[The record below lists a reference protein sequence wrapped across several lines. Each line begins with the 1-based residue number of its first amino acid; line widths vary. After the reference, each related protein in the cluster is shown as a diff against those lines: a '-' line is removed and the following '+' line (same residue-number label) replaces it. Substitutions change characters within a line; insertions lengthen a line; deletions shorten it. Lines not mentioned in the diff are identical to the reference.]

1 MATVVTFNGV
11 NYSIPAANEEDWQSL
26 SNYLIALASGTQ
38 TTNGQKVAVRVSTT
52 ATTTVATTDC
62 ILLIN
67 VAGAATVNLPVGV
80 EKQIFYI
87 ADLSGAAA
95 TNNITI
101 NRAGGNTILGGTSYV
116 MNLNAQ
122 IVGLVFTGGNWYRFS
137 ESFPTS
143 LVGPT
148 SAVDNGVALFNGT
161 SGRVIKDLGVGTAN
175 QVLTTNGTTPSFA
188 LIANANVDA
197 SAAIAYSKLAL
208 TGSIV
213 NADISASAAIA
224 YSKLALTGSIVNA
237 DISASAAIAYSKL
250 ALSNSIVNND
260 INTSAAIAY
269 SKLNLSNSIVNNDIN
284 SSAAIAYSKLNLS
297 GSIVNADI
305 NAGAAIA
312 YSKLALTGSIVDAD
326 VATGA
331 AIARSKIAAGTA
343 SHVVVNDGSGNLS
356 SVATLPVSQGGTG
369 LNALGSALQLL
380 RVNAG
385 ATGLEFATIS
395 GVGDVSG
402 PSSSVT
408 NGIAQF
414 ASTTGKALKDLGVGL
429 ANQVLLTDGTTPS
442 FGAITNA
449 YIDSGAAIALSKL
462 AALTASRA
470 LVSNGSGVISVSSV
484 TDTELGYVSGVT
496 SAIQTQLNTKAND
509 SAVVHISGTETITGA
524 KTFSSIIASSLT
536 SNQFI
541 AGNVTLSFTN
551 SGTPTT
557 ITIPNVAPVATI
569 PLLENAQTFTAQQS
583 FSNNIVVQNRVIVFG
598 TSQTITI
605 LGSTPASSRFVTIPE
620 AGADSDFV
628 LTAGS
633 QTIGGSK
640 TFSSAVT
647 INTASNQVIL
657 SSGVNQLTLN
667 SGTSAAARTYT
678 VPDTGTTDTFAMLGG
693 AQAFTALKTFNSGLA
708 IAGGAAANNTI
719 WVASNTL
726 NIRGGTSGT
735 DIYNT
740 SGSVVVDITDAGAV
754 TLGPANSSL
763 VHITNGSGLSVR
775 NNGASGGYVDGRQ
788 SGTAQWFV
796 GKHSYNVFSG
806 SSFGIGAVVAG
817 LGVEFAAGNA
827 IAGSISAAGAWTL
840 GPTPNFSSNFNGHNI
855 SGRTGTSAVS
865 PSAGYVGEFITAF
878 NGVTAYTSASTINA
892 HTLTITSGVWRLD
905 FQAAFYATAVTA
917 VDVWLADASAS
928 TSGRVE
934 GSNWARMYPG
944 AAANMIVVTTGIS
957 GLILTVTSASISRWI
972 VVFGSGTGSMNYTS
986 RYSLTRIA

>member
-1 MATVVTFNGV
+1 MAFAKYPVSGSSGGYVTGPSSSVNNGV
-11 NYSIPAANEEDWQSL
+11 
-26 SNYLIALASGTQ
+26 
-38 TTNGQKVAVRVSTT
+38 V
-52 ATTTVATTDC
+52 
-62 ILLIN
+62 
-67 VAGAATVNLPVGV
+67 
-80 EKQIFYI
+80 
-87 ADLSGAAA
+87 
-95 TNNITI
+95 
-101 NRAGGNTILGGTSYV
+101 
-116 MNLNAQ
+116 
-122 IVGLVFTGGNWYRFS
+122 
-137 ESFPTS
+137 
-143 LVGPT
+143 
-148 SAVDNGVALFNGT
+148 LFNGT
-161 SGRVIKDLGVGTAN
+161 SGKVIKDLGVG
-175 QVLTTNGTTPSFA
+175 S
-188 LIANANVDA
+188 
-197 SAAIAYSKLAL
+197 
-208 TGSIV
+208 
-213 NADISASAAIA
+213 
-224 YSKLALTGSIVNA
+224 
-237 DISASAAIAYSKL
+237 
-250 ALSNSIVNND
+250 
-260 INTSAAIAY
+260 
-269 SKLNLSNSIVNNDIN
+269 
-284 SSAAIAYSKLNLS
+284 
-297 GSIVNADI
+297 
-305 NAGAAIA
+305 
-312 YSKLALTGSIVDAD
+312 
-326 VATGA
+326 
-331 AIARSKIAAGTA
+331 
-343 SHVVVNDGSGNLS
+343 
-356 SVATLPVSQGGTG
+356 
-369 LNALGSALQLL
+369 
-380 RVNAG
+380 
-385 ATGLEFATIS
+385 
-395 GVGDVSG
+395 
-402 PSSSVT
+402 
-408 NGIAQF
+408 
-414 ASTTGKALKDLGVGL
+414 
-429 ANQVLLTDGTTPS
+429 ANQVLLTNGTIPS

-449 YIDSGAAIALSKL
+449 YIDPGAAIALSKL

-496 SAIQTQLNTKAND
+496 SAIQTQLNAKAND

-557 ITIPNVAPVATI
+557 ITIPNVAPFATI

-647 INTASNQVIL
+647 INPASNQVIL

-840 GPTPNFSSNFNGHNI
+840 GPSGGSGQYNVSHFCMLVKGQSPGSSAGLALDYTGAVSRLLSIGTTNGAATGFDFFTQSLNGSITVGVGAISAAGAWTFGPTTGLNTYSNFYTPVIMRHT
-855 SGRTGTSAVS
+855 SGQSDSAV
-865 PSAGYVGEFITAF
+865 ITF
-878 NGVTAYTSASTINA
+878 TEKDTT
-892 HTLTITSGVWRLD
+892 
-905 FQAAFYATAVTA
+905 
-917 VDVWLADASAS
+917 
-928 TSGRVE
+928 
-934 GSNWARMYPG
+934 PG
-944 AAANMIVVTTGIS
+944 TP
-957 GLILTVTSASISRWI
+957 
-972 VVFGSGTGSMNYTS
+972 GSGTEMRVYMKADNFVIQYNDGGTVRYKYLGLTGTGVTWTHSTS
-986 RYSLTRIA
+986 AP